1 MGYFCKTC
9 QLAICSDCAMFGTE
23 VRNNFLEYWKLIYM
37 GTYSIKGTS
46 STTYLRST
54 TTMST
59 KLKENHKDFRKGD
72 LYLLTT
78 NSDSLFYA
86 RLKELTTHLNTVE
99 STIDKLKK
107 AKEEK
112 VSELTVTLEQ
122 ARLRICERLSE
133 QYVVDASKIR
143 SGAKEQATRFAPA
156 KNRVE
161 RRD

>member
-1 MGYFCKTC
+1 
-9 QLAICSDCAMFGTE
+9 MFGTE